1 MFVSNVNVKNKYASN
16 QGHVSTINSVTSN
29 SGIIVDYGHVDLK
42 GNDLNI
48 GPNRSHQTRVS
59 EDTGH
64 IRELQ
69 NDIQHSQLQNIPIV
83 EKNGSNYDVLSGH
96 HRILACKNLNWTEMP
111 VCVVSFSN
119 DFDRQRFMQHDQL
132 HRPAKRHN
140 VKDLLSFLRKMDS
153 LGAFRSCADN
163 AAMKQ
168 SAIAELSPLCSKPT
182 VTKVVEQ
189 FMAARNSNLTV
200 RQLQKN
206 DVSSWGNSVWSIS
219 SYGKKVKFK
228 SGMAHPAQNNVI
240 LIASVPTAADKAI
253 YNVMKKVAKDRQTRQ
268 IEIAVYGQSVDPKGL
283 NHERATAVVDYT
295 NHNRMFGNT
304 ALIGKITILPQIHT
318 AGSLSEVPRTLTWNP
333 SQGKFV

>member
-16 QGHVSTINSVTSN
+16 QGHVSTISSVTSN
-29 SGIIVDYGHVDLK
+29 NGIIVDYGHVDLK

-48 GPNRSHQTRVS
+48 GPNRSHQSRVS

-83 EKNGSNYDVLSGH
+83 EKNGPNYDVLSGH
-96 HRILACKNLNWTEMP
+96 HRIFACKNLNWAEMP

-119 DFDRQRFMQHDQL
+119 DFDRQRFMQRDQL

-140 VKDLLSFLRKMDS
+140 VKDLLSFLKKMDS
-153 LGAFRSCADN
+153 LGAFRSCASTE
-163 AAMKQ
+163 AVKQ
-168 SAIAELSPLCSKPT
+168 SAIAELTPLCSKPT

-189 FMAARNSNLTV
+189 FMASRNSNLTV

-206 DVSSWGNSVWSIS
+206 DVSLWANSVWSIS

-228 SGMAHPAQNNVI
+228 SGMVHPAQSNVI

-253 YNVMKKVAKDRQTRQ
+253 YNVMKKVARDRQTRQ
-268 IEIAVYGQSVDPKGL
+268 IEIAVYGQSADPKGL
-283 NHERATAVVDYT
+283 NNERATAISEYT
-295 NHNRMFGNT
+295 NHNRMFGSV
-304 ALIGKITILPQIHT
+304 ALIEKIAILPQVHQP
-318 AGSLSEVPRTLTWNP
+318 GRVPEVLKTLTWNP
-333 SQGKFV
+333 SQGKFI